1 MEVREGSLGVIIRN
15 GNEIPF
21 CCSREV
27 NTLLSKRG
35 IMAASA
41 IAVIGLVI
49 GSNARSQQPYF
60 VKDINETPA
69 GWFAFAQPWRTGF
82 FQTVVSGGLMYILQ
96 GGAKL
101 WRSDGTAAGTF
112 LVKEGVQGSTFDEYG
127 KSMADVG
134 GVLYFVASDG
144 FAGLG
149 LWRTDGTPLGTTQV
163 QLPGM
168 KSPPEQITNLV
179 GVGSTLYFAVVGNST
194 SGSDLWRTDGT
205 AAGTFVIRPPATPLS
220 PFNLTNVNGTL
231 FFWQYKTPTFA
242 LTLWTSDGT
251 VAGTRQVSTVLP
263 QSDRSPTL
271 REFTAVGRRLYFAL
285 IDRNSGA
292 VWTSD
297 GTPAGT
303 YAVYTGGTASN
314 LIAAGE
320 RILFFVYLAPGATG
334 KSGLWSSDG
343 TTAGTSW
350 IADLSPPYDP
360 VTQGTLTAGDTAYFN
375 ANKSDNG
382 DSLTSNLFKSDGTA
396 GGTVL
401 LSPGTAE
408 CLTRFAGAVY
418 FSRLGLWRSDGTP
431 AGTRLITDLGSTDPY
446 DFPPDGLTV
455 VQGSLL
461 FFGWHGLWTSD
472 GTTSGTSLICST
484 VSGGTA
490 SSDPAPFGKLK
501 GKFFF
506 TADDGTQRRLWTT
519 DGTAAGTHPVDEL
532 SPVTV
537 DVYAPFPF
545 EGRVIFWG
553 SVANDSGM
561 FITDGTAAGTVKLA
575 PVVAQRAVVHGRSVY
590 FSNWDAAS
598 PGIDFWRSD
607 GTPSGT
613 RIVRTFAG
621 ASGFVNQ
628 YAELAITPDAVF
640 LLVDDGLHGKELW
653 KSDGTADG
661 TVMLTDICPAPC
673 SRYPTYSEIS
683 QLTSAGSFAYFVL
696 PLTQFTTELEASDGT
711 TAGTSLV
718 YHSSRIGDLF
728 ASGDKL
734 YFLTDRSLV
743 VSDGTAAGTHSI
755 GIFPWIMGYAGANLA
770 GVDDSLF
777 FPADAGSYGM
787 ELWRTDP
794 LSTGAVQVR
803 DINPGSWS
811 SYPQNLTAINGTL
824 YFSAT
829 DGIWGQELWKSDG
842 TESGTVQVADIF
854 AGAAGSLPTNMTAVG
869 NTLFFSADDGVHGRE
884 LWAMQFTDLP
894 VLDVS
899 DITISKTP
907 FGQQSAMFTV
917 SISKV
922 SSSPVTVHFA
932 TADWTATAG
941 VDYSA
946 KSGDLTFPAGSTAA
960 QTIVVPLLDNVQFGR
975 SVAFFLNLTQPL
987 NAVVAQGEAMGTI
1000 VEPRV
1005 RAMRVRRHL
1014 SRVTRP

>member
-1 MEVREGSLGVIIRN
+1 M
-15 GNEIPF
+15 
-21 CCSREV
+21 
-27 NTLLSKRG
+27 LSKRV
-35 IMAASA
+35 IVVASV
-41 IAVIGLVI
+41 IAVIGLVL
-49 GSNARSQQPYF
+49 GSNARSQPPYL
-60 VKDINETPA
+60 VKDINETQA
-69 GWFAFAQPWRTGF
+69 GWSAFAQPWRTGF

-144 FAGLG
+144 LAGLG

-168 KSPPEQITNLV
+168 NSPPQQITNLV
-179 GVGSTLYFAVVGNST
+179 GVGSTLYFAVVGDST

-271 REFTAVGRRLYFAL
+271 REFTVVGRRLYFAL

-314 LIAAGE
+314 LVAAGE
-320 RILFFVYLAPGATG
+320 RILFFVYLTPGATG
-334 KSGLWSSDG
+334 KAGLWSSDG

-360 VTQGTLTAGDTAYFN
+360 VSQGTLTAGDTAYFN
-375 ANKSDNG
+375 ANKSDSGN
-382 DSLTSNLFKSDGTA
+382 SLTSNLFESDGTA

-408 CLTRFAGAVY
+408 CLTRFDGAVY

-431 AGTRLITDLGSTDPY
+431 AGTRMITDLGSTDPY

-461 FFGWHGLWTSD
+461 FFGWHGLWGSD

-490 SSDPAPFGKLK
+490 SSDPTPFGKLK

-519 DGTAAGTHPVDEL
+519 DGTAAGTRPVDEL
-532 SPVTV
+532 GPVTV
-537 DVYAPFPF
+537 SVYAPFPF

-553 SVANDSGM
+553 SLANDSGM

-575 PVVAQRAVVHGRSVY
+575 PAVAQRAVVRGTSVY
-590 FSNWDAAS
+590 FSNWDVAS

-621 ASGFVNQ
+621 ASGFANQ

-696 PLTQFTTELEASDGT
+696 PQTQFTTELEASDGT
-711 TAGTSLV
+711 AAGTSLV
-718 YHSSRIGDLF
+718 YRSSRIGDLF

-734 YFLTDRSLV
+734 YFLTDRSLM
-743 VSDGTAAGTHSI
+743 VSDGTGAGTHSI
-755 GIFPWIMGYAGANLA
+755 GTFPWIMAYAGANLA
-770 GVDDSLF
+770 GVDGALF
-777 FPADAGSYGM
+777 FPADDGSHGM
-787 ELWRTDP
+787 ELWRTNP
-794 LSTGAVQVR
+794 SSIGAVQVR

-842 TESGTVQVADIF
+842 TESGTVQVADICS
-854 AGAAGSLPTNMTAVG
+854 GAAGSLPANMTAVG

-884 LWAMQFTDLP
+884 LWGMQFTDLP

-899 DITISKTP
+899 DITISRTP
-907 FGQQSAMFTV
+907 SGQQSAIFTV

-922 SSSPVTVHFA
+922 SSAPVTVHFA

-941 VDYSA
+941 TDYSA
-946 KSGDLTFPAGSTAA
+946 ESGDLTFPVGSTAA
-960 QTIVVPLLDNVQFGR
+960 QTIVVPLLETVQSER
-975 SVAFFLNLTQPL
+975 PVAFFLNLTQPL
-987 NAVVAQGEAMGTI
+987 NAVVAQGEAVGTI

-1014 SRVTRP
+1014 SRVTTP